1 MKLCHPKAMLTKK
14 NKQVSQEIKGA
25 LMCVNPKC
33 MAVKS
38 GRSTKSRDAL
48 SSLAIGLSGLAQC
61 LIGSPLPP
69 FAQFQ
74 ISQFNTDTVN
84 KLSWSF
90 VSARD
95 HLTSTLCAHT
105 IVVPYEGL
113 FVMVY
118 CLFKRCLN
126 GDNKR
131 QVSVSIRALLPP
143 RSLPILTLFHNVKSD
158 NSRAALRLLQ
168 SRQKNADG
176 EEKYRIDV
184 MDEYKQPITD
194 TQLRQVASYLGS
206 KTPWKDMLLPEA
218 SQIIDNAQDAFKI
231 IKDKPEVLRCPI
243 VVDWERGRAASG
255 IKGLEDIE
263 RLINERK

>member
-1 MKLCHPKAMLTKK
+1 MLTKK

-131 QVSVSIRALLPP
+131 QVSVSIRALLRRANLRPVAD
-143 RSLPILTLFHNVKSD
+143 SIFASD
-158 NSRAALRLLQ
+158 L
-168 SRQKNADG
+168 G
-176 EEKYRIDV
+176 FVMTKYV
-184 MDEYKQPITD
+184 YK
-194 TQLRQVASYLGS
+194 L
-206 KTPWKDMLLPEA
+206 
-218 SQIIDNAQDAFKI
+218 
-231 IKDKPEVLRCPI
+231 
-243 VVDWERGRAASG
+243 
-255 IKGLEDIE
+255 KGLCRNYAMI
-263 RLINERK
+263 

>member
-1 MKLCHPKAMLTKK
+1 M
-14 NKQVSQEIKGA
+14 
-25 LMCVNPKC
+25 
-33 MAVKS
+33 
-38 GRSTKSRDAL
+38 
-48 SSLAIGLSGLAQC
+48 
-61 LIGSPLPP
+61 
-69 FAQFQ
+69 
-74 ISQFNTDTVN
+74 
-84 KLSWSF
+84 SF
-90 VSARD
+90 R
-95 HLTSTLCAHT
+95 
-105 IVVPYEGL
+105 
-113 FVMVY
+113 
-118 CLFKRCLN
+118 
-126 GDNKR
+126 
-131 QVSVSIRALLPP
+131 PP

-194 TQLRQVASYLGS
+194 TQLRQVASYLES

-263 RLINERK
+263 KLINERK